1 MSSLNVTTVNLHPRR
16 AARQCVLEALFA
28 YQFSKNERTEII
40 NQLVNKNPD
49 LKNHY
54 DFIKSLFDTVFTKM
68 DWAEKLI
75 KVHLENW
82 ELDRVANIDK
92 ILLKM
97 GICEIYFISEIPPKV
112 TITEMVEIAKIY
124 STDESPIFI
133 NGILDAVFK
142 DYLKEN
148 KE

>member
-1 MSSLNVTTVNLHPRR
+1 MTTINLHPRR
-16 AARQCVLEALFA
+16 AARQCVLKALFA
-28 YQFSKNERTEII
+28 YQFSKNDTID
-40 NQLVNKNPD
+40 QLMSENPE
-49 LKNHY
+49 LKGNN
-54 DFIKSLFDTVFTKM
+54 DFIQSLFDIVL
-68 DWAEKLI
+68 ENGKLTENI
-75 KVHLENW
+75 IESHLENW
-82 ELDRVANIDK
+82 EIDRVALIDK

-97 GICEIYFISEIPPKV
+97 GICEIYFIDDIPPKV
-112 TITEMVEIAKIY
+112 TISEMVEIAKIY

>member
-1 MSSLNVTTVNLHPRR
+1 MTTVNLHPRR

-28 YQFSKNERTEII
+28 YQFSKNERMEII
-40 NQLVNKNPD
+40 HQLVNKDPE
-49 LKNHY
+49 LKDHY
-54 DFIKSLFDTVFTKM
+54 DYIKSLFDFVFTKM
-68 DWAEKLI
+68 HWTEDLI
-75 KVHLENW
+75 KAHLENW

-97 GICEIYFISEIPPKV
+97 GICEIYFIREIPPKV

>member
-1 MSSLNVTTVNLHPRR
+1 MTTVNLHPRR

-40 NQLVNKNPD
+40 NQLVNKNPE
-49 LKNHY
+49 LKDHY
-54 DFIKSLFDTVFTKM
+54 NFIKSLFDIVFTKM
-68 DWAEKLI
+68 DWTEKLI
-75 KVHLENW
+75 KSHLENW

-97 GICEIYFISEIPPKV
+97 GICEIYFVNYIPPKV

>member
-1 MSSLNVTTVNLHPRR
+1 M
-16 AARQCVLEALFA
+16 
-28 YQFSKNERTEII
+28 
-40 NQLVNKNPD
+40 VNKNPE
-49 LKNHY
+49 LKDHY
-54 DFIKSLFDTVFTKM
+54 DFIKSLFDIVFTKM
-68 DWAEKLI
+68 DWTEKLI
-75 KVHLENW
+75 KAHLENW

-97 GICEIYFISEIPPKV
+97 GICEIYFINDIPPKV

>member
-1 MSSLNVTTVNLHPRR
+1 MTTVNLHPRR

-28 YQFSKNERTEII
+28 YQFSKNERTVII
-40 NQLVNKNPD
+40 DQLVNKKPE
-49 LKNHY
+49 LKDHY
-54 DFIKSLFDTVFTKM
+54 DFIKSLFDIVFTKM
-68 DWAEKLI
+68 TWADNKI
-75 KVHLENW
+75 RAHLENW

-97 GICEIYFISEIPPKV
+97 GICEIYFISDIPPKV

-124 STDESPIFI
+124 STDESPVFI

>member
-1 MSSLNVTTVNLHPRR
+1 MTTVNLHPRR

-28 YQFSKNERTEII
+28 YQFSKNERKEII
-40 NQLVNKNPD
+40 NQLVNKNPE
-49 LKNHY
+49 LKAHY
-54 DFIKSLFDTVFTKM
+54 NFIKSLFDIVFTKM
-68 DWAEKLI
+68 DWTEKLI
-75 KVHLENW
+75 KSHLENW

-97 GICEIYFISEIPPKV
+97 GICEIYFVNDIPPKV

-148 KE
+148 KD

>member
-1 MSSLNVTTVNLHPRR
+1 MRFLAVGKDNLHPRR

-28 YQFSKNERTEII
+28 YQFSNNDTI
-40 NQLVNKNPD
+40 NQMVSKNPELKGNND
-49 LKNHY
+49 FIHSLYDIVLKNVKLTE
-54 DFIKSLFDTVFTKM
+54 DIIKS
-68 DWAEKLI
+68 
-75 KVHLENW
+75 HLENW
-82 ELDRVANIDK
+82 EIDRVALIDK
-92 ILLKM
+92 ILLKI
-97 GICEIYFISEIPPKV
+97 GICEIYFIYDIPPKV
-112 TITEMVEIAKIY
+112 TISEMVEIAKIY

>member
-1 MSSLNVTTVNLHPRR
+1 VKTVNVHPRR

-28 YQFSKNERTEII
+28 YQFSKNERKEII
-40 NQLVNKNPD
+40 NQLVNKNPE
-49 LKNHY
+49 LKDHY
-54 DFIKSLFDTVFTKM
+54 NFIKSLFDIVFTKM
-68 DWAEKLI
+68 DWTEKLI
-75 KVHLENW
+75 KSHLENW

-97 GICEIYFISEIPPKV
+97 GICEIYFVNDIPPKV

>member
-1 MSSLNVTTVNLHPRR
+1 MTTVNLHPRR

-49 LKNHY
+49 LKDHY
-54 DFIKSLFDTVFTKM
+54 DFIKFLFDIVFTKM
-68 DWAEKLI
+68 KWAEDTI
-75 KVHLENW
+75 KAHLENW
-82 ELDRVANIDK
+82 DLDRVANIDK

-97 GICEIYFISEIPPKV
+97 GICEIYFISDIPPKV

-148 KE
+148 KD